1 MVVHWWTDLDASF
14 KFSLL
19 LKLCLIIW
27 GTTCGTFTGDHSWGK
42 ASEKMYA
49 CKIIQDCQCFDSAPN
64 QARANFL
71 NVQQLYLQTMI
82 QVQQFLQTITDD
94 YKCNSFCKRWFHSS
108 WLLDRPFVQ
117 DKSLEFLSSF
127 VSSCWL
133 INLNGGHHF
142 CLENLS
148 AFILTPEFHGFL
160 ANQSSG
166 GKRKQCSL
174 MSFFLF
180 SWSIES

>member
-19 LKLCLIIW
+19 LKSCLIIW

-82 QVQQFLQTITDD
+82 QVQQFLQTMI
-94 YKCNSFCKRWFHSS
+94 SFIMTPGSTLCAGQKPWVPLQLRLQ
-108 WLLDRPFVQ
+108 LLIKFEWRT
-117 DKSLEFLSSF
+117 S
-127 VSSCWL
+127 
-133 INLNGGHHF
+133 
-142 CLENLS
+142 
-148 AFILTPEFHGFL
+148 
-160 ANQSSG
+160 
-166 GKRKQCSL
+166 
-174 MSFFLF
+174 FLF
-180 SWSIES
+180 GKFVRLHSHSRVSRFSCKSKQWWETKTMFIDVLFPFFVVHWILK